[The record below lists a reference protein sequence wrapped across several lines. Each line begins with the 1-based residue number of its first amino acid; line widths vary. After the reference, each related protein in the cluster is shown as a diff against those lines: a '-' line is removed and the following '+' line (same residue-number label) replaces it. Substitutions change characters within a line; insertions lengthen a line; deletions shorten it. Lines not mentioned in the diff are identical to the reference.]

1 MPPSGKPKSQRT
13 LIFSIQEKCN
23 ILQGKMLTN
32 ESINLAQKLLAKQFP
47 GISGL
52 MDTCLGKMHQFGI
65 IPVDKSYIQLLHPG
79 SMHWVCLSNME
90 TNKYDNGTHY
100 VFLDSTKLKIVWTKI
115 TIFFKRRVSI
125 IL

>member
-1 MPPSGKPKSQRT
+1 MKRREEIK
-13 LIFSIQEKCN
+13 
-23 ILQGKMLTN
+23 LTD

-65 IPVDKSYIQLLHPG
+65 IPLDKPYIQLLYNG
-79 SMHWVCLSNME
+79 SMHWVCISNME

-100 VFLDSTKLKIVWTKI
+100 VYDNLCNPK
-115 TIFFKRRVSI
+115 I
-125 IL
+125 ILDIVKQVASYSYHDKSTMSLLTGPACAATKEWS